1 MRDQVRIGCWT
12 AFWGDT
18 PHALGQMLGEEHLD
32 YLVADHLAEI
42 TLALL
47 ARARAERPGGGY
59 VEDAVRVLAPR
70 LAEIQERGIKL
81 VTNAGGLAPRACA
94 EALEQAAASA
104 GLSLRVVAVEGD
116 DLTEALPDLLA
127 DDPRDAFTGEPLPA
141 APIAANAYL
150 GARPIAAALAAGAD
164 VVVTGRCADAAVV
177 LGPLMHEFGWG
188 DDDHDLLAAGTL
200 TGHVLECGPQCAGG
214 LFTDWST
221 VPGWEDIGYPIAE
234 CRADGTAT
242 IAKPAGTG
250 GLITPATVAEQI
262 LYEIGDPGA
271 YVTPDVVCDWRGVE
285 LEQVGLD
292 RVSVAGARG
301 GPPTAT
307 YKATAMCAN
316 GYRALASAMV
326 AGFDA
331 AGKARRAGEAIVAR
345 AERLAAEA
353 GFEPFA
359 ETSVEVVGAGD
370 LFGLAA
376 RPDTAVEAVVKVG
389 VRHAER
395 DAVRLFAGE
404 YAPIGLVAQGIAGM
418 FGGRP
423 RVAPAI
429 EVYSLLVEK
438 SRLRPRLWLEG
449 EEVAVAVAHGSP
461 EPLAASPKL
470 AEPAG
475 AAGPPRPERTY
486 TVPLQRLAY
495 GRSGDKGNL
504 ANIGLIAR
512 RPEFVPLI
520 HEQVSAA
527 RVAEFFAHNLGAGAE
542 VSRWELPG
550 LDAVNIVIP
559 DVLGGRGGT
568 STLRFDPQGKAYAAM
583 LLTLPIAIPRGWE
596 HERLLWTGA
605 AGPG

>member
-1 MRDQVRIGCWT
+1 MGDEVRIGCWT

-18 PHALGQMLGEEHLD
+18 PHALGQLLGEELD

-59 VEDAVRVLAPR
+59 VEDAVRALAPR

-94 EALEQAAASA
+94 QALTAAAADA
-104 GLSLRVVAVEGD
+104 GLALRVVAVEGD
-116 DLTEALPDLLA
+116 DLIAALPELLA
-127 DDPRDAFTGEPLPA
+127 GQPRDAFTGEQLPSK
-141 APIAANAYL
+141 PIAANAYL
-150 GARPIAAALAAGAD
+150 GARPIAAALDAGAD

-188 DDDHDLLAAGTL
+188 DGDHDLLAAGTL
-200 TGHVLECGPQCAGG
+200 TGHILECGPQCAGG
-214 LFTDWST
+214 LFTDWAE

-234 CRADGTAT
+234 CRADGSAT

-271 YVTPDVVCDWRGVE
+271 YVTPDVVCDWREVE
-285 LEQVGLD
+285 LEQGGVD
-292 RVSVAGARG
+292 RVAVRGARG
-301 GPPTAT
+301 RAPTAT

-331 AGKARRAGEAIVAR
+331 AAKARRAGEAIVAR

-353 GFEPFA
+353 GFGPFA
-359 ETSVEVVGAGD
+359 ESSVEVVGSGD
-370 LFGLAA
+370 IFGIPT
-376 RPDTAVEAVVKVG
+376 RPDAAVEAVVKVG
-389 VRHAER
+389 VRHRER

-429 EVYSLLVEK
+429 EVYGLLVDK
-438 SRLRPRLWLEG
+438 SSLSPRLWLDG
-449 EEVAVAVAHGSP
+449 EEVAVAVAPGSP
-461 EPLAASPKL
+461 EPVAASPRL
-470 AEPAG
+470 AEPPTT
-475 AAGPPRPERTY
+475 AASPRPEQTY
-486 TVPLQRLAY
+486 TVPLHRLAY

-520 HEQVSAA
+520 QAQVSAA
-527 RVAEFFAHNLGAGAE
+527 VVAAFFAHHLGAGAE
-542 VSRWELPG
+542 VARWEVPG
-550 LDAVNIVIP
+550 FDAVNIVIP
-559 DVLGGRGGT
+559 DVLGGHGGT

-596 HERLLWTGA
+596 HERLLWGTP
-605 AGPG
+605 AG